1 MCVSAVCCIPLP
13 SPSSRALVSLLAA
26 LISNHRLPESL
37 GSTTSPLTIPSLTS
51 TPSPNTPS
59 HNVHSTYPLRVQL
72 LNFLLPASCHD
83 NNDARG
89 DSGGASGDG
98 VRGGGGGEDGGI
110 GESSEGATSISIFGS
125 STADIA
131 GSGYIHVHVCHGF
144 EFHLRQLIFLRKSDC
159 LECAVLLCLVCL
171 FDLAC
176 FFLSSFSSL
185 IKNMYCTLYASYYG
199 YVYV

>member
-13 SPSSRALVSLLAA
+13 SPSSRVSLLAA

-51 TPSPNTPS
+51 TPS
-59 HNVHSTYPLRVQL
+59 HIVHSTYPLRVQL

-83 NNDARG
+83 NDARS

-110 GESSEGATSISIFGS
+110 GESSEGATSIPIFGS

-144 EFHLRQLIFLRKSDC
+144 ES
-159 LECAVLLCLVCL
+159 CL
-171 FDLAC
+171 F
-176 FFLSSFSSL
+176 
-185 IKNMYCTLYASYYG
+185 
-199 YVYV
+199 V